1 MWYLLQRKQYVTIIH
16 INLTV
21 MFREALIIRDHL
33 RQGNITSY
41 RQNAESGCLQQVISG
56 FGTVL
61 L

>member
-1 MWYLLQRKQYVTIIH
+1 
-16 INLTV
+16 